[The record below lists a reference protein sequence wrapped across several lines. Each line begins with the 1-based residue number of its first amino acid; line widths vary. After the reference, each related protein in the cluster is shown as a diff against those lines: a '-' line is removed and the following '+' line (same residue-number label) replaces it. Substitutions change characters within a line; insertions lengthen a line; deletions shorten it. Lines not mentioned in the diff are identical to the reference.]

1 MDSWKRWLLLA
12 GLVFGLMRF
21 TDASAAC
28 SMRFSRTSYPAGDS
42 VWTQATCSTLES
54 ARAACTKYT
63 EDLNVLDYCTGAS
76 GQGYEG
82 YVAGWLYPPVPEGQR
97 WEHHFG
103 TFFRYGD
110 GPPPNAADNAGAP
123 PCAGQCFGDPI
134 NAGTG
139 NKYQI
144 KTEYKGQGALPL
156 EFTWTYNSQSAPDF
170 LRPEAKTL
178 GRNRTHTYSG
188 VLDYLDLVHSPV
200 VQVSRPDGK
209 VLRFSASAQGWVADA
224 HSAGRLKQNVEADV
238 TTGWEFDD
246 GDGRYESFDA
256 SGRLVSIHDL
266 SGHRLA
272 MSYDGGSLRSV
283 TDSSGRSLLFSYDAE
298 GRIDRIV
305 QPDGGYVAFAYGS
318 GSDLARV
325 EYSDGSAIQY
335 RYDEPELAAS
345 GAYPGMLT
353 GIIDENQDRYS
364 STTYDSSSAATSTY
378 LGDHQDLHSATY
390 ARHSS
395 AVVTLPNG
403 AVRSLTFDDPA
414 GVVVTTGQE
423 TACAGCA
430 THAAGY
436 TYDANG
442 RVDVATVA
450 GVSTDYD
457 YDARGLL
464 WRKVEAANDTTGN
477 RRTTET
483 DWHSV
488 YPLPVE
494 RRIRDSAGV
503 VVAQWSW
510 AYNTRGQLLES
521 RQIDPVNPADYR
533 SIKTQY
539 CEQSDVAANL
549 CPLIGLPKSVDGPRT
564 DLSDITAYSYYQN
577 DDVAC
582 ATSPTTCAYRKGD
595 LRAKINALG
604 QTVAEYLRYDGS
616 GRVLL
621 SKDANGVVIDLEYT
635 PRGWLSARKVRGAD
649 PNSESDDS
657 ITRYEYDLVGQV
669 KKVVQPDGSHVRYEY
684 DSAHRLIDIVDM
696 AGNRIHYTLD
706 VAGNRIKEDI
716 KDAGG
721 ELKRTL
727 SRIYNQLG
735 QLQTTK
741 TAEGHANGYT
751 YDADGNADVAT
762 DALGRKTDSDYDPLG
777 RLAKTLQD
785 VGGINAKTEFK
796 YDAQDRLVRVTDPKN
811 LNTDYGYNGF
821 GDQVRL
827 SSPDTGL
834 STFTYDS
841 AGNRKTA
848 TDARGI
854 TQTYSYDAIN
864 RVTGVGYPTSS
875 LNIAYVYDS
884 VPTVCATGETFTQG
898 RLTLM
903 TDGSGSTQYCYDRFG
918 NTVRKVQT
926 TNGKVFTLR
935 YGYTLAGQLRSLT
948 YPDGAVVTYQRDP
961 QGRIVRIDA
970 KSGGTGGTNEVLL
983 SQAGYHAFGPVA
995 GWTYGNGRTMSRPV
1009 DLDYRT
1015 VAVHDP
1021 APGGLSVGFGFDAVG
1036 NIEKLTSA
1044 GAENPVLIYD
1054 YDALNRLIRLRDG
1067 PSGAAIES
1075 YAYDATGNRLS
1086 FANAAVSQSYVY
1098 PADSHRLTQA
1108 GPNSPRS
1115 YDLSGNSIQIG
1126 DKSFTY
1132 NDAGRSSTLAQG
1144 SNLLQ
1149 TYAYNGRGE
1158 QVLQYGGTSV
1168 RHFVHVGI
1176 GQWLG
1181 EYGNNGE
1188 AVRQVI
1194 WMDDLPIG
1202 LWSAEGAQQTLR
1214 YVEPDHLGTP
1224 RVVLDPVRN
1233 LAVWTWDLKGEA
1245 FGMGQPNDDADSDRI
1260 RFVFDMRFPGQRYDD
1275 VSGLNQ
1281 NYFRNYDSPVGRYTA
1296 ADPKGQ
1302 FGDMALYAYAASRP
1316 NLYVDPDG
1324 REPIPSGCD
1333 GANGITL
1340 CDGNGGFE
1348 VRVCNRGC
1356 SKECTRVHE
1365 ERHVQFFKA
1374 RAPNRC
1380 RGKLKGDNPTLSRDS
1395 SEPYFWYES
1404 ECRAISAGKKCAQD
1418 FRGFR
1423 CLGAE
1428 CDLDI
1433 KDYIRGADYYRE
1445 RYKCESYGW

>member
-12 GLVFGLMRF
+12 GLMFGLMRF
-21 TDASAAC
+21 ADAGAAC
-28 SMRFSRTSYPAGDS
+28 GMRFSRTTYPAGDS
-42 VWTQATCSTLES
+42 IWTQATCSTLES
-54 ARAACTKYT
+54 ARAACTQYT
-63 EDLNVLDYCTGAS
+63 QDLNVLDYCTGTS

-110 GPPPNAADNAGAP
+110 GSPPNAADNAGAP
-123 PCAGQCFGDPI
+123 PCPGQCFGDPI

-139 NKYQI
+139 NKYQV
-144 KTEYKGQGALPL
+144 KTEYKGEGALPL

-188 VLDYLDLVHSPV
+188 SLDYLALAHSPV
-200 VQVSRPDGK
+200 VQLSRPDGK

-224 HSAGRLKQNVEADV
+224 HSAGRLKQNVESGA

-266 SGHRLA
+266 SGHRLT

-298 GRIDRIV
+298 GRIDRIA
-305 QPDGGYVAFAYGS
+305 QPDGGYVAFAYSS
-318 GSDLARV
+318 GSDLTRV

-378 LGDHQDLHSATY
+378 LADHQDLHSTTY
-390 ARHSS
+390 LRHSS
-395 AVVTLPNG
+395 AAITLPSG

-414 GVVVTTGQE
+414 GVVVTMGQE
-423 TACAGCA
+423 TACIWCA
-430 THAAGY
+430 TNAADY

-464 WRKVEAANDTTGN
+464 WRKVEAANDTAGN

-483 DWHSV
+483 DWHPD

-510 AYNTRGQLLES
+510 AYNARGQLLES
-521 RQIDPVNPADYR
+521 RQIDPVNPAGYR
-533 SIKTQY
+533 SVKTQY

-564 DLSDITAYSYYQN
+564 DLSDITTYSYYQS

-604 QTVAEYLRYDGS
+604 QTVAEYLRYDGA
-616 GRVLL
+616 GRVLS

-657 ITRYEYDLVGQV
+657 ITRYEYDPVGQV
-669 KKVVQPDGSHVRYEY
+669 KKVVQPDGSHVRYQY
-684 DSAHRLIDIVDM
+684 DAAHRLVGILDM
-696 AGNRIHYTLD
+696 AGNRIHYTLN
-706 VAGNRIKEDI
+706 VAGNRVKEDTQ
-716 KDAGG
+716 DANGA
-721 ELKRTL
+721 LKRTL

-735 QLQTTK
+735 QLKTAK
-741 TAEGHANGYT
+741 TAEGHPTGYT
-751 YDADGNADVAT
+751 YDADGNGDVVT

-827 SSPDTGL
+827 SSPDTGV

-864 RVTGVGYPTSS
+864 RVVGISYPTSS
-875 LNIAYVYDS
+875 LNVGYVYDS
-884 VPTVCATGETFTQG
+884 VASVCEQGENFSKG
-898 RLTLM
+898 RLSLM
-903 TDGSGSTQYCYDRFG
+903 IDGSGSTQYCYDRFG
-918 NTVRKVQT
+918 NTTRKVQT
-926 TNGKVFTLR
+926 TNGKVFTVR
-935 YGYTLAGQLRSLT
+935 YGYTIAGQLSSVT
-948 YPDGAVVTYQRDP
+948 YPDGAAVDYQRDA
-961 QGRIVRIDA
+961 QGRISRIDA
-970 KSGGTGGTNEVLL
+970 KRGGAGAANEVLL
-983 SQAGYHAFGPVA
+983 NHVSYHAFGPVA
-995 GWTYGNGRTMSRPV
+995 GWIYGNGRTISRPV

-1036 NIEKLTSA
+1036 NIDRLTPA
-1044 GAENPVLIYD
+1044 NATNALLIYG
-1054 YDALNRLIRLRDG
+1054 YDSLNRLVNLRDG
-1067 PSGAAIES
+1067 SAGTVIES
-1075 YAYDATGNRLS
+1075 YTYDASGNRLS
-1086 FANAAVSQSYVY
+1086 FTNAAGSAMYSYS
-1098 PADSHRLTQA
+1098 ADSHRLMDANLQ
-1108 GPNSPRS
+1108 SVRS
-1115 YDLSGNSIQIG
+1115 YDASGNSIRIG
-1126 DKSFTY
+1126 DNAFSY
-1132 NDAGRSSTLAQG
+1132 NDAGRNSELKYAS
-1144 SNLLQ
+1144 LLVQ
-1149 TYAYNGRGE
+1149 AYDYNGRGE
-1158 QVLQYGGTSV
+1158 QVRKYSVQHDRHMIYDEGG
-1168 RHFVHVGI
+1168 RWF
-1176 GQWLG
+1176 G
-1181 EYGNNGE
+1181 EYDANGD
-1188 AVRQVI
+1188 AAQQVI
-1194 WMDDLPIG
+1194 WMEDLPVG
-1202 LWSAEGAQQTLR
+1202 LWAGAGRQQTLH
-1214 YVEPDHLGTP
+1214 YIEPDHLGTP
-1224 RVVLDPVRN
+1224 RNVIEPGRN
-1233 LAVWTWDLKGEA
+1233 SAVWNWDLRGEA
-1245 FGMGQPNDDADSDRI
+1245 FGSSDPNDDSDGNGE
-1260 RFVFDMRFPGQRYDD
+1260 RFVFNLRFSGQVNDAL
-1275 VSGLNQ
+1275 SGLSY
-1281 NYFRNYDSPVGRYTA
+1281 NYFRNYDPSIGRYVESDPVGLLGGVSTYAYVRNNPLLRVDSWGLLDGSRGGGDGGLDVCHLIAEIILVPPFTA
-1296 ADPKGQ
+1296 AGPLSVWLCIYDCNISCPGTFEKFHTEIQ
-1302 FGDMALYAYAASRP
+1302 WDMAP
-1316 NLYVDPDG
+1316 H
-1324 REPIPSGCD
+1324 SGCYSVIPRPK
-1333 GANGITL
+1333 N
-1340 CDGNGGFE
+1340 
-1348 VRVCNRGC
+1348 
-1356 SKECTRVHE
+1356 K
-1365 ERHVQFFKA
+1365 
-1374 RAPNRC
+1374 
-1380 RGKLKGDNPTLSRDS
+1380 
-1395 SEPYFWYES
+1395 
-1404 ECRAISAGKKCAQD
+1404 
-1418 FRGFR
+1418 
-1423 CLGAE
+1423 
-1428 CDLDI
+1428 
-1433 KDYIRGADYYRE
+1433 
-1445 RYKCESYGW
+1445 